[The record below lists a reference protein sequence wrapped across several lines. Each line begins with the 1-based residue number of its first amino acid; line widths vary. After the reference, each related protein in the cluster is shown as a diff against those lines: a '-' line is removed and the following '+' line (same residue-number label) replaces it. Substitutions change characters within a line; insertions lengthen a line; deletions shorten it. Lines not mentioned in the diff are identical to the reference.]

1 MMINLIEN
9 GWVLSRVSGFTPI
22 IQGKSIFDSKI
33 KNTTKQK

>member
-9 GWVLSRVSGFTPI
+9 DWVLSRVSGFTPI
-22 IQGKSIFDSKI
+22 IQIKSIFDSKI